1 MMPSN
6 TKGAPLRGLTVS
18 IVEHR
23 YGREFGAM
31 LERQGAT
38 ICACPL
44 VEERPVQNREEVQ
57 AFIRKVVSGSL
68 SMMVFLTGVGARFL
82 VEEAERMGEKGSF
95 LEALGRLKVVARGPK
110 PVAVL
115 HRLGVRV
122 DVKPKKP
129 TSEGVVEALSDVDLS
144 GARVGVQLYG
154 VPNPTLCEALKSR
167 GAEVLAVQVY
177 SYGTASNAG
186 ETRVFIE
193 KILGGT
199 IDVIIFTSAPQV
211 RALFEASEASGLA
224 AALAACL
231 GERPVVAAIGG
242 VTNRALVE
250 RGVEALIIPDD
261 PSLASLARAV
271 GAFFEREASYGS
283 GR

>member
-1 MMPSN
+1 MMPLNSRA
-6 TKGAPLRGLTVS
+6 APLRGLTVS

-31 LERQGAT
+31 IERLGAT
-38 ICACPL
+38 IYACPL
-44 VEERPVQNREEVQ
+44 VEERPVENREEVQ
-57 AFIRKVVSGSL
+57 AFIRTVISGSL
-68 SMMVFLTGVGARFL
+68 GAMVFLTGVGARLL
-82 VEEAERMGEKGSF
+82 VEEAEHMGERESF

-122 DVKPKKP
+122 DVKPKQP
-129 TSEGVVEALSDVDLS
+129 TSEGVVEALREVDLS

-154 VPNPTLCEALKSR
+154 VANPTLCEALKSR

-177 SYGTASNAG
+177 GYGTASNPG

-193 KILGGT
+193 KILDGT
-199 IDVIIFTSAPQV
+199 IDVIVFTSAPQV
-211 RALFEASEASGLA
+211 RALFEASETSGLA
-224 AALAACL
+224 AGLAACL

-250 RGVEALIIPDD
+250 RGVEARIIPDD

-271 GAFFEREASYGS
+271 AAFFDREASLGS